1 MARVKNGLLGMITG
15 KIGPLV
21 VYSMYG
27 KVYARTIP
35 SVTTGRLRSPA
46 QQAQNYKMKLITGL
60 LNSCI
65 DFIKIGYRTK
75 SIKHN
80 KTPQNLSHSYNMK
93 HGVTGTFPEQR
104 INWEMVQLSSGS
116 LPAPENLTVS
126 LQDQNIT
133 LHWETKTKLMHDEA
147 NQQTMILLYCT
158 DTQQVYSEI
167 YKGSKKDRQQTLA
180 LKTRT
185 ELGYTYHLYFC
196 FKNLLDDEVSDSVYG
211 GCLRP

>member
-1 MARVKNGLLGMITG
+1 MARVKNGLLGMVTG

-21 VYSMYG
+21 VYSMHG
-27 KVYARTIP
+27 KVYARTTP
-35 SVTTGRLRSPA
+35 SVVSGKQRSLA
-46 QQAQNYKMKLITGL
+46 QQAQNYKLKLITGL
-60 LNSCI
+60 LNSCT
-65 DFIKIGYRTK
+65 DFIKIGYRAK
-75 SIKHN
+75 SITHN
-80 KTPQNLSHSYNMK
+80 KTTHNLSQSYHLK
-93 HGVTGTFPEQR
+93 HGVTGTFPEQQ
-104 INWEMVQLSSGS
+104 INWETVQLSSGS

-126 LQDQNIT
+126 LREQDIT
-133 LHWETKTKLMHDEA
+133 VHWETKAKLTHDEA
-147 NQQTMILLYCT
+147 NQQTMVLLFCT

-211 GCLRP
+211 GCLNL